1 MLDKLIKLLSYKQK
15 KSLIILLCLWL
26 ILYFLE
32 VVGLGTIPLLLSIIL
47 ENQGF
52 ANIKFL
58 SNIMEKLSIYVPIEN
73 KVLLIS
79 CLVILFFVFKNLYY
93 ILVSIYEAKVIK
105 ELNVEVKDQVLR
117 KRLNLPYVDL
127 LNISNS
133 QIVRSITLDASV
145 ACSYIISLV
154 TLIGQSFL
162 FIFILCLLFIIDYKV
177 IVLILPIFGAIFYL
191 FYFLTNKKLIRLGKE
206 KQELGGKLIKNIN
219 NTFENFKEVK
229 IYNKISFIAGM
240 FKSDLSSNHDK
251 VKKIL
256 ILKKIPRAVYEL
268 LGIFLI
274 FFIVFYLIYNSYA
287 KEDIIIILSL
297 ITIAIIRI
305 LPSMNLITQSLSNIK
320 SSQFSFD
327 SINDIIKKNIENN
340 EDKIIKLN
348 NKITFDKKIEF
359 KNVSFK
365 YKNSKYKLEKFNFT
379 IEKNSK
385 VGIYGASGS
394 GKSTIIN
401 LFTGLLQPNSG
412 TIIADGQNINNN
424 ILSWQTKIGYVTQE
438 NYLMDD
444 TILNN
449 ILFSDNTVEYS
460 QERLDYSIK
469 KTNIDEFINNLED
482 GLNTEVGDKGIKLSG
497 GQKQRIAIAR
507 ALYASSEILIFDE
520 ATNSLDR
527 DTQKEMLDNI
537 YSIMDKTIIIISHDL
552 KTLESCDRIM
562 HVQNKNILELDRA
575 FIKNIN

>member
-15 KSLIILLCLWL
+15 KNLIILLCLWL

-58 SNIMEKLSIYVPIEN
+58 TNIMEKLSIYVPIEN

-79 CLVILFFVFKNLYY
+79 CLVILFFIFKNIYY
-93 ILVSIYEAKVIK
+93 IFLSIYEAKVIK
-105 ELNVEVKDQVLR
+105 ELDVEVRDQVFR
-117 KRLNLPYVDL
+117 NRLNLPYVDL

-145 ACSYIISLV
+145 ACSYIISIV

-162 FIFILCLLFIIDYKV
+162 FIFILCLLLIIDYKV
-177 IVLILPIFGAIFYL
+177 IILILPFFGSIFYL
-191 FYFLTNKKLIRLGKE
+191 FYFLTSKKLIRLGKE
-206 KQELGGKLIKNIN
+206 KQALGGKIIKNIN

-240 FKSDLSSNHDK
+240 FKNDLSSNHDK

-274 FFIVFYLIYNSYA
+274 FFIVFYLTYNSYS

-305 LPSMNLITQSLSNIK
+305 LPSMNLITQSLSNIR
-320 SSQFSFD
+320 SSQHSFN

-340 EDKIIKLN
+340 EDKIINLN
-348 NKITFDKKIEF
+348 NKIIFDKKIEF

-365 YKNSKYKLEKFNFT
+365 YKNSKYKLEKLNFT

-385 VGIYGASGS
+385 IGIYGASGN

-401 LFTGLLQPNSG
+401 LFTGLLKPNSG
-412 TIIADGQNINNN
+412 TITADGQNINNN

-449 ILFSDNTVEYS
+449 ILFSGNTVEYS